1 MVISVFQFP
10 FSVHQKNN
18 TTKKIGEFHHC
29 HYQNFWKFWKR
40 EKCRKRAHT
49 PKVQRKNPRMS
60 RVVHLEK
67 QSGLTTDYEDDRC
80 VPSHGEL
87 CYETQI
93 VDFQTLYRSL
103 PQATQMGTTLST
115 PIVNKL
121 YPL

>member
-1 MVISVFQFP
+1 MSSITAILRISGNFGKGRSAEKGP
-10 FSVHQKNN
+10 THLRCKE
-18 TTKKIGEFHHC
+18 KPP
-29 HYQNFWKFWKR
+29 QNVP
-40 EKCRKRAHT
+40 CRPPRKAKRAH
-49 PKVQRKNPRMS
+49 N
-60 RVVHLEK
+60 
-67 QSGLTTDYEDDRC
+67 GLEDDRC